1 MCIRDSIK
9 ALLKPIIKSYAE
21 PTSAAALDNNEE
33 GTVIKEAEVLDDDFV
48 LEEAE
53 TKQVETPKEEVQASE
68 QIESSE
74 NNEETTAEE
83 LPLF

>member
-1 MCIRDSIK
+1 MSKRTVIK

-21 PTSAAALDNNEE
+21 PTNAAALDNNEE

-53 TKQVETPKEEVQASE
+53 TPKEEVQVSE